1 MNYENFIA
9 EVKSRVE
16 CLCPEA
22 CVAIEKVVKNNS
34 LTLDGIVIRRE
45 GECLTP
51 TIYLNGMY
59 GEYHSGKTLDDIVEE
74 IISIDKNQRMKCDVD
89 PDYFCNFEQVKGNI
103 YAKLINYE
111 KNEELLK
118 RLPYR
123 KFLDLAIIYYGVF
136 DGFSDGVGM
145 WNITNDVLKGYSI
158 DEEVLYQNAM
168 NNTIKE
174 QPYFIKTMMELL
186 GEIMPEEEY
195 LQYVDEDMV
204 VERRSPM
211 YVMSNEDKIFGAITV
226 LYPGVLNGFYEKHGD
241 FYVLP
246 SSVHEVILIPVS
258 EGIEE
263 KELQSMVVEVN
274 RTALKPEEFLS
285 DNVYIYEGDKNK
297 LRKLIKLT

>member
-1 MNYENFIA
+1 MNYENFIS
-9 EVKSRVE
+9 EVKSKVE
-16 CLCPEA
+16 YLCPDASVSVER
-22 CVAIEKVVKNNS
+22 VVKNNS

-59 GEYHSGKTLDDIVEE
+59 GEFRSGKTMDDIVDE
-74 IISIDKNQRMKCDVD
+74 IISIDKTQRLKCEVD
-89 PDYFCNFEQVKGNI
+89 PDYFCDFEQVKGNI
-103 YAKLINYE
+103 LAKLINYD
-111 KNEELLK
+111 KNEDLLK
-118 RLPYR
+118 RLPHR

-145 WNITNDVLKGYSI
+145 WNITNEVLKGYSI

-168 NNTIKE
+168 NNTINK

-186 GEIMPEEEY
+186 GEIMPEDEY
-195 LQYVDEDMV
+195 SEYIDEDMS
-204 VERRSPM
+204 VERRTPM

-226 LYPGVLNGFYEKHGD
+226 LYPGVLNDFYEKHGD

-258 EGIEE
+258 EGIDER
-263 KELQSMVVEVN
+263 ELQNMVEEVN
-274 RTALKPEEFLS
+274 RIALKQEEFLS
-285 DNVYIYEGDKNK
+285 DSVYLYEGDKNK

>member
-1 MNYENFIA
+1 MNYENFIL

-16 CLCPEA
+16 CLCPDSSVSVER
-22 CVAIEKVVKNNS
+22 VVKNNA

-59 GEYHSGKTLDDIVEE
+59 EEYCNGKTVDAIVEE
-74 IISIDKNQRMKCDVD
+74 IIDIDKNQRLKFEVD

-103 YAKLINYE
+103 FAKLINFD
-111 KNEELLK
+111 KNEELLN
-118 RLPYR
+118 RLPHR

-145 WNITNDVLKGYSI
+145 WNITNEVLKGYSI
-158 DEEVLYQNAM
+158 DEDALYQNAM
-168 NNTIKE
+168 NNTIKK

-195 LQYVDEDMV
+195 SQYVDEDMV
-204 VERRSPM
+204 AMRRTPM

-226 LYPGVLNGFYEKHGD
+226 LYPGVLNDFYEKHGD

-274 RTALKPEEFLS
+274 RTALKTEEFLS